1 MENLAMYKKTSSP
14 GLLALAMVAMSTL
27 SGCEETN
34 QLPVGSTA
42 EIFPSEVQ
50 WNIQAA
56 TSCNFEDGPFNDQR
70 VSVSLKDADGL
81 PLIDAPITISL
92 DLSDSTFSSTAVLAL
107 YDDTDGDG
115 LFGDNERV
123 STDEQSAYNTR
134 TNSRSGSKQ
143 LMVRVNLS
151 CPYKGSLYA
160 FAGNSGVLMNIAVV
174 ADDSENTETVEDT
187 EATGATSQ

>member
-1 MENLAMYKKTSSP
+1 MEILTMYKKINST
-14 GLLALAMVAMSTL
+14 GLLAAAMVAMSTL

-50 WNIQAA
+50 WNIQ
-56 TSCNFEDGPFNDQR
+56 TGSNCNFEDGPFNDQR
-70 VSVSLKDADGL
+70 ISVALKDADGL
-81 PLIDAPITISL
+81 PLIDAPLTISL
-92 DLSDSTFSSTAVLAL
+92 DLSDSTFNSTAVLAL

-115 LFGDNERV
+115 LFNDNERV
-123 STDEQSAYNTR
+123 STDKQSAYNTR
-134 TNSRSGSKQ
+134 TNSRSGSKL

-160 FAGNSGVLMNIAVV
+160 FAGNAGVLMNIAVV
-174 ADDSENTETVEDT
+174 ADDSQETETADES
-187 EATGATSQ
+187 EASGATSQ